1 MYKLLIIED
10 DAAIAGAIT
19 ALAASWEMETHIV
32 SDFRAVLTEYAAFSP
47 HIVLVDISLPFFS
60 GYHWCAELR
69 KLSNVPIV
77 FISSASDGMN
87 IVTAMEMGADDFV
100 AKPFDDSVLMAKLR
114 ALLRRS
120 YDLAP
125 QAAFLTHRGAMLDTG
140 SETLTYAGEKVEL
153 TKNEYR
159 ILACLLEN
167 KGKVVSRER
176 LMERLWET
184 DAFVDENTL
193 TVNVARLRKKLDAA
207 GLAAFIT
214 TKFGVGYMIQ

>member
-10 DAAIAGAIT
+10 DAAIAGAIA

-100 AKPFDDSVLMAKLR
+100 AKPFDGSVRWQSCAPSCAAAMT
-114 ALLRRS
+114 LRRRRRS
-120 YDLAP
+120 SPIAAP
-125 QAAFLTHRGAMLDTG
+125 CSIRAARP
-140 SETLTYAGEKVEL
+140 
-153 TKNEYR
+153 
-159 ILACLLEN
+159 
-167 KGKVVSRER
+167 
-176 LMERLWET
+176 
-184 DAFVDENTL
+184 
-193 TVNVARLRKKLDAA
+193 
-207 GLAAFIT
+207 
-214 TKFGVGYMIQ
+214 

>member
-10 DAAIAGAIT
+10 DAAIAGAI
-19 ALAASWEMETHIV
+19 ASLAASWEMETHIV

-100 AKPFDDSVLMAKLR
+100 AKPFDGSVLM
-114 ALLRRS
+114 
-120 YDLAP
+120 
-125 QAAFLTHRGAMLDTG
+125 
-140 SETLTYAGEKVEL
+140 
-153 TKNEYR
+153 
-159 ILACLLEN
+159 
-167 KGKVVSRER
+167 
-176 LMERLWET
+176 
-184 DAFVDENTL
+184 
-193 TVNVARLRKKLDAA
+193 
-207 GLAAFIT
+207 
-214 TKFGVGYMIQ
+214 

>member
-1 MYKLLIIED
+1 MYKLLMIED
-10 DAAIAGAIT
+10 DSAIAA
-19 ALAASWEMETHIV
+19 AVAKLAAAWEMETHIV
-32 SDFRAVLTEYAAFSP
+32 SDFRAVLTEYAAFAP

-69 KLSNVPIV
+69 KISNVPIV
-77 FISSASDGMN
+77 FISSAADGMN
-87 IVTAMEMGADDFV
+87 IVTAMEMGADDFI
-100 AKPFDDSVLMAKLR
+100 AKPFDGSVLMAKLR

-125 QAAFLTHRGAMLDTG
+125 QAAFFTHRGAMLDTG
-140 SETLTYAGEKVEL
+140 SETLSYAGQKIEL

-159 ILACLLEN
+159 ILACLLES

-207 GLAAFIT
+207 GLTSFIT